1 MIQVFT
7 KEWEITKN
15 YIFDVTS
22 KASVINLDWHDF
34 EHRAQAGRPV
44 VAVKVDE
51 PLAFSELMSEG
62 IGLAKQHIRGTLSS
76 LMIVA
81 ASKPGEDLMME
92 ELGGVGAILN
102 EFADEGVDIVWGLL
116 ETEDI
121 EHNHCVTVFAFEK

>member
-7 KEWEITKN
+7 KDWEITKN
-15 YIFDVTS
+15 SIFDVAEKKS
-22 KASVINLDWHDF
+22 LICLDWHDF
-34 EHRAQAGRPV
+34 ESRAMVSRPV

-102 EFADEGVDIVWGLL
+102 EFADEGVDIAWGLL

-121 EHNHCVTVFAFEK
+121 EHNHCVTVFALEK

>member
-1 MIQVFT
+1 M
-7 KEWEITKN
+7 
-15 YIFDVTS
+15 
-22 KASVINLDWHDF
+22 
-34 EHRAQAGRPV
+34 
-44 VAVKVDE
+44 KVDE

-102 EFADEGVDIVWGLL
+102 EFADEGVDIAWGLL